1 MFSTPHISTTIGHR
15 REAEVL
21 PVCFEETQI
30 VHLWPRIFEIA
41 EVLGKKNQLT
51 GKETLELPGGK
62 ICGSN

>member
-41 EVLGKKNQLT
+41 EVLGKKQLT
-51 GKETLELPGGK
+51 GKETIELPGGK

>member
-41 EVLGKKNQLT
+41 EVLGKKKNSWLAKKQ
-51 GKETLELPGGK
+51 
-62 ICGSN
+62 

>member
-51 GKETLELPGGK
+51 GKETIELPGGK